1 MAGKAAAAGAGVLL
15 VTANVGSLFDDAA
28 AIIVVSLKCV
38 NRRLS
43 PRVDEDRMVSA
54 RQRETSLITS
64 QMDWVGRDPKD
75 YFVLPICHGQG
86 HLPPDQGA
94 PGATGLGDLAL
105 ALKLH
110 SHKPENLQKNWL
122 REFYQV
128 VHAHKPHFMAL
139 HCQEFGGKNY
149 EASMSHVDKFVKEL
163 LSSDAMKD
171 YNRARVYLDENYKSQ
186 EHFTALGSFYF
197 LHESLKNIYQF
208 DFKAKK
214 YKKVT
219 GKEIYSD
226 TLESTPMLEK
236 EKFPQDYFP
245 ECKWSRKGFIRTRW
259 CITDCA
265 FDLVNIHLFHDA
277 SNLIAWETS
286 PSVYSGIRHKALGY
300 VLDRIIDQ
308 RFEKVSY
315 FVFGDFNFRLDAK
328 AVVELKPPYP
338 NCDYLK
344 YLDRESPSDS
354 PQTCACHRAS
364 PALSALTQA
373 LDLVLLSLKISIDIS
388 INFKKVR
395 EHTLNC
401 LAPWNKHLQQGTFVS
416 FMVLALKFWSTET
429 LCAKATMQTIRAADT
444 NEVVK
449 LIFRESDND
458 RKVMLQLE
466 KKLFDYFNQDVFRDN
481 NGTALLEFDRELSV
495 FKDRLYELDISF
507 PPSYP
512 YSEDSSQGRQYMNTR
527 CPAWCDR
534 ILMSHSAK
542 ELILKSENDEKI
554 VIYDHIG
561 PNVCMGDHKNTTE
574 FMDCVM
580 ALD

>member
-1 MAGKAAAAGAGVLL
+1 M
-15 VTANVGSLFDDAA
+15 
-28 AIIVVSLKCV
+28 
-38 NRRLS
+38 
-43 PRVDEDRMVSA
+43 SA
-54 RQRETSLITS
+54 RVTQSPS
-64 QMDWVGRDPKD
+64 V
-75 YFVLPICHGQG
+75 
-86 HLPPDQGA
+86 
-94 PGATGLGDLAL
+94 
-105 ALKLH
+105 
-110 SHKPENLQKNWL
+110 
-122 REFYQV
+122 V

-163 LSSDAMKD
+163 LSSDAMKE
-171 YNRARVYLDENYKSQ
+171 YNRARVYLDENYRSQ

-245 ECKWSRKGFIRTRW
+245 ESCVLNVPQRLCCAESQPPDLNPYSAALFAVIDCVTRSIVSRSLKAVLPPPMAMI
-259 CITDCA
+259 A

-277 SNLIAWETS
+277 SNLVAWETS
-286 PSVYSGIRHKALGY
+286 PSVYAGIRHKALGY

-315 FVFGDFNFRLDAK
+315 FVFGDFNFRLDSK
-328 AVVELKPPYP
+328 SVV
-338 NCDYLK
+338 
-344 YLDRESPSDS
+344 
-354 PQTCACHRAS
+354 
-364 PALSALTQA
+364 
-373 LDLVLLSLKISIDIS
+373 
-388 INFKKVR
+388 
-395 EHTLNC
+395 
-401 LAPWNKHLQQGTFVS
+401 
-416 FMVLALKFWSTET
+416 ET
-429 LCAKATMQTIRAADT
+429 LCTKATMQTVRAADT

-466 KKLFDYFNQDVFRDN
+466 KKLFDYFNQEVFRDD
-481 NGTALLEFDRELSV
+481 NGTALLEFDKELSV

-507 PPSYP
+507 PPRRWQPRYEQAKEGLRCPTGSHGLRSYP
-512 YSEDSSQGRQYMNTR
+512 YSEDCSQGRQYMNTR

-534 ILMSHSAK
+534 VLMSPSAK
-542 ELILKSENDEKI
+542 ELILRSESEEK
-554 VIYDHIG
+554 VVTYDHIG
-561 PNVCMGDHKNTTE
+561 PNVCMGDHKPVFLAFRVAPGAGRRCQRHERTLRE
-574 FMDCVM
+574 PC
-580 ALD
+580 L

>member
-1 MAGKAAAAGAGVLL
+1 MLPKLQGSQQKWLVERALQAPELAVPLRAFVFVKGLSQQYLL
-15 VTANVGSLFDDAA
+15 PSLDYTIPGESSGYALISLFP
-28 AIIVVSLKCV
+28 L
-38 NRRLS
+38 
-43 PRVDEDRMVSA
+43 
-54 RQRETSLITS
+54 
-64 QMDWVGRDPKD
+64 
-75 YFVLPICHGQG
+75 
-86 HLPPDQGA
+86 HLQ
-94 PGATGLGDLAL
+94 
-105 ALKLH
+105 
-110 SHKPENLQKNWL
+110 PENLQKNWL

-128 VHAHKPHFMAL
+128 MHTHKPHFMAL

-163 LSSDAMKD
+163 LSSDTMKE

-259 CITDCA
+259 CIADCA

-277 SNLIAWETS
+277 SNLVAWETS
-286 PSVYSGIRHKALGY
+286 PSVYSGVRHKALGY

-315 FVFGDFNFRLDAK
+315 FVFGDFNFRLDSK
-328 AVVELKPPYP
+328 SVV
-338 NCDYLK
+338 
-344 YLDRESPSDS
+344 
-354 PQTCACHRAS
+354 
-364 PALSALTQA
+364 
-373 LDLVLLSLKISIDIS
+373 
-388 INFKKVR
+388 
-395 EHTLNC
+395 
-401 LAPWNKHLQQGTFVS
+401 
-416 FMVLALKFWSTET
+416 ET
-429 LCAKATMQTIRAADT
+429 LCTKATMQTVRAADT

-458 RKVMLQLE
+458 RKVVLQLE

-481 NGTALLEFDRELSV
+481 NGTAIHCSSVSLQKRAGLSEISAEHSMTRCNKTRGKSSCQGWTRQPSRRKWVGSSADLLEFDKELSV

-512 YSEDSSQGRQYMNTR
+512 YSEDSSQGEQYMNTR

-534 ILMSHSAK
+534 ILMSLSAK
-542 ELILKSENDEKI
+542 ELVLKSESEEK
-554 VIYDHIG
+554 VATYDHIG
-561 PNVCMGDHKNTTE
+561 PNVCMGDHKPVFLAFRIAPGAGKRCQRLERILERPPCSSVSNSSS
-574 FMDCVM
+574 
-580 ALD
+580 

>member
-1 MAGKAAAAGAGVLL
+1 MEFVRVRMCESECEHRRVSVEPVRVRMGVGECEL
-15 VTANVGSLFDDAA
+15 VRVRMGVGECEP
-28 AIIVVSLKCV
+28 V
-38 NRRLS
+38 
-43 PRVDEDRMVSA
+43 RVMH
-54 RQRETSLITS
+54 T
-64 QMDWVGRDPKD
+64 
-75 YFVLPICHGQG
+75 
-86 HLPPDQGA
+86 
-94 PGATGLGDLAL
+94 
-105 ALKLH
+105 
-110 SHKPENLQKNWL
+110 
-122 REFYQV
+122 
-128 VHAHKPHFMAL
+128 HKPHFMAL

-163 LSSDAMKD
+163 LSSDAMKE

-245 ECKWSRKGFIRTRW
+245 EVCEDWCLLISTLIIRMIDEAAWIRNPSAGSRNPINRELSRGHTS
-259 CITDCA
+259 A

-277 SNLIAWETS
+277 SNLVAWETS
-286 PSVYSGIRHKALGY
+286 PSVYSGVRHKALGY

-315 FVFGDFNFRLDAK
+315 FVFGDFNFRLDSK
-328 AVVELKPPYP
+328 SVV
-338 NCDYLK
+338 
-344 YLDRESPSDS
+344 
-354 PQTCACHRAS
+354 
-364 PALSALTQA
+364 
-373 LDLVLLSLKISIDIS
+373 
-388 INFKKVR
+388 
-395 EHTLNC
+395 
-401 LAPWNKHLQQGTFVS
+401 
-416 FMVLALKFWSTET
+416 ET
-429 LCAKATMQTIRAADT
+429 LCTKATMQTVRAADT

-458 RKVMLQLE
+458 RKVVLQLE

-481 NGTALLEFDRELSV
+481 NGTALLEFDKELSV

-512 YSEDSSQGRQYMNTR
+512 YSEDSSQGEQYMNTR

-534 ILMSHSAK
+534 ILMSLSAK
-542 ELILKSENDEKI
+542 ELVLKSESEEK
-554 VIYDHIG
+554 VATYDHIG
-561 PNVCMGDHKNTTE
+561 PNVCMGDHKPV
-574 FMDCVM
+574 FLAFRIAPGAGKPHAHVHKCCVVQ
-580 ALD
+580 

>member
-1 MAGKAAAAGAGVLL
+1 MQLQVARSFGRRGRWHRW
-15 VTANVGSLFDDAA
+15 SLW
-28 AIIVVSLKCV
+28 
-38 NRRLS
+38 R
-43 PRVDEDRMVSA
+43 PRE
-54 RQRETSLITS
+54 
-64 QMDWVGRDPKD
+64 
-75 YFVLPICHGQG
+75 
-86 HLPPDQGA
+86 
-94 PGATGLGDLAL
+94 
-105 ALKLH
+105 
-110 SHKPENLQKNWL
+110 PENLQKNWL

-128 VHAHKPHFMAL
+128 VHTHKPHFMAL

-163 LSSDAMKD
+163 LSSDAMKE
-171 YNRARVYLDENYKSQ
+171 YNRARVYLDENFKSQ

-245 ECKWSRKGFIRTRW
+245 ECKWSRKGFVRTRW
-259 CITDCA
+259 CVADCA

-277 SNLIAWETS
+277 SNLVAWETS

-315 FVFGDFNFRLDAK
+315 FVFGDFNFRLDSK
-328 AVVELKPPYP
+328 SVV
-338 NCDYLK
+338 
-344 YLDRESPSDS
+344 
-354 PQTCACHRAS
+354 
-364 PALSALTQA
+364 
-373 LDLVLLSLKISIDIS
+373 
-388 INFKKVR
+388 
-395 EHTLNC
+395 
-401 LAPWNKHLQQGTFVS
+401 
-416 FMVLALKFWSTET
+416 ET
-429 LCAKATMQTIRAADT
+429 LCTKATMQTVRAADT

-466 KKLFDYFNQDVFRDN
+466 KKLFHYFNQEVFRDN
-481 NGTALLEFDRELSV
+481 NGTALLEFDKELSV

-512 YSEDSSQGRQYMNTR
+512 YSEDSGQGRQYMNTR

-534 ILMSHSAK
+534 VLMSPSAR
-542 ELILKSENDEKI
+542 ELILKSESEEK
-554 VIYDHIG
+554 VVTYDHIG
-561 PNVCMGDHKNTTE
+561 PNVCMGDHKVMCPPWAPVGGGGGAWTRVGTARRRRAGRGGGGDSGVRGAGLGVGGGRWGGWTRRWGWR
-574 FMDCVM
+574 DCGGGGTGAGLVVGGGGGQ
-580 ALD
+580 AGSRAQVAWSIFTWLQ

>member
-1 MAGKAAAAGAGVLL
+1 MAVKGAAAGTGMLL
-15 VTANVGSLFDDAA
+15 VTANVGSLFDD
-28 AIIVVSLKCV
+28 
-38 NRRLS
+38 
-43 PRVDEDRMVSA
+43 
-54 RQRETSLITS
+54 
-64 QMDWVGRDPKD
+64 
-75 YFVLPICHGQG
+75 
-86 HLPPDQGA
+86 
-94 PGATGLGDLAL
+94 
-105 ALKLH
+105 
-110 SHKPENLQKNWL
+110 PENLQKNWL
-122 REFYQV
+122 REFYQI
-128 VHAHKPHFMAL
+128 VHTHKPHFMAL

-300 VLDRIIDQ
+300 VLDRIRDQ

-315 FVFGDFNFRLDAK
+315 FVFGDFNFRLDSK
-328 AVVELKPPYP
+328 SVVE
-338 NCDYLK
+338 
-344 YLDRESPSDS
+344 
-354 PQTCACHRAS
+354 
-364 PALSALTQA
+364 
-373 LDLVLLSLKISIDIS
+373 
-388 INFKKVR
+388 
-395 EHTLNC
+395 
-401 LAPWNKHLQQGTFVS
+401 
-416 FMVLALKFWSTET
+416 
-429 LCAKATMQTIRAADT
+429 
-444 NEVVK
+444 
-449 LIFRESDND
+449 
-458 RKVMLQLE
+458 VMLQLE

-481 NGTALLEFDRELSV
+481 NGTALLEFDKELSV
-495 FKDRLYELDISF
+495 FKDKLYELDISF

-512 YSEDSSQGRQYMNTR
+512 YSEDCSQGKQYMNTR

-542 ELILKSENDEKI
+542 ELLLKSENDEKI

-561 PNVCMGDHKNTTE
+561 PNVCMGDHKE
-574 FMDCVM
+574 KD
-580 ALD
+580 ALEMRRSFGKPPCSMEEEGLSSILKCIILTAVLINQVLSATF